1 MKKWFICATLVSL
14 AGMVHAASCIVSGS
28 IERTCASEA
37 YGVVATLETRVTY
50 ANFFRLPFLEARF
63 CSEEFEIL
71 ESFNSNKPNTFF
83 LKIH

>member
-1 MKKWFICATLVSL
+1 MKKWLICATLFSL

-37 YGVVATLETRVTY
+37 YGIVATLESRVTY